1 MWGNLEAQSTEQ
13 MNYTDL
19 FKLWFCH
26 LIVTKHQH
34 PSIWKGY
41 DDSLTGQL

>member
-13 MNYTDL
+13 MNYIDL

-26 LIVTKHQH
+26 
-34 PSIWKGY
+34 PNS
-41 DDSLTGQL
+41 D